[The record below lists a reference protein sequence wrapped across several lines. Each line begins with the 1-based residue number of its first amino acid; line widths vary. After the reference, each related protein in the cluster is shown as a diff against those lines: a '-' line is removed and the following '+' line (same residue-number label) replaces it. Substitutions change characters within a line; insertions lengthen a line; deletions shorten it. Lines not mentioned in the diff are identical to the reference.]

1 VLVVDDD
8 ADVREMMET
17 VLSERGAHVTAAAS
31 AGEALESVVRDPP
44 DVLLSDLAMPEMD
57 GYALLRELRGRPE
70 APHIPAAALTAYAR
84 TEDRRQALLAGFQM
98 HVAKPIEP
106 AELVAVVASLA
117 GKTGAGGS
125 Q

>member
-1 VLVVDDD
+1 VEDD
-8 ADVREMMET
+8 ADVRGMMET

-31 AGEALESVVRDPP
+31 AGEALDSVARETP

-70 APHIPAAALTAYAR
+70 TPRIPAAAVTAYAR
-84 TEDRRQALLAGFQM
+84 AEDRRQALLAGFQM

-106 AELVAVVASLA
+106 DELVAVVASLA
-117 GKTGAGGS
+117 GKTGPDRT
-125 Q
+125 